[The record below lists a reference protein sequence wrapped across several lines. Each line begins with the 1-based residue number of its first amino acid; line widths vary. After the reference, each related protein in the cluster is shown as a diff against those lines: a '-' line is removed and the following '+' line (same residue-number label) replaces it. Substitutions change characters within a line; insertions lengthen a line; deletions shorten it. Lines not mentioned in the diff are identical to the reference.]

1 MLVVAEFSDG
11 KAISSLC
18 QYVLTI
24 NVYSIVEPLNYL
36 PKYFEFLLLS
46 QLLNQFRIK

>member
-18 QYVLTI
+18 QYVLTVNI
-24 NVYSIVEPLNYL
+24 YSIAESLNFS
-36 PKYFEFLLLS
+36 PKYF
-46 QLLNQFRIK
+46 